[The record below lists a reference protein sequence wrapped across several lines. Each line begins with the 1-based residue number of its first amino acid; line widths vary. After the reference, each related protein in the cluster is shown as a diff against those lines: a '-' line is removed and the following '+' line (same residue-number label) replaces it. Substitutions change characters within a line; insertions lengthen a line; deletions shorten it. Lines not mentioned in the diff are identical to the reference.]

1 MFQLPFRGSILK
13 VHKDH
18 TVEEK
23 AGGAI
28 EEGIAFSKQHG
39 YLQIT
44 EIEIHVA
51 IFNFIKRMNRIMKAD
66 DKKKLAQ
73 SEKDHVAIF
82 NFIKRMNRIMKAD
95 DKKKLAQSEKD
106 HTAAVEAIKL
116 THPSTTVPTSLCY
129 PHSYAKIGDHLSS
142 LIQILSQNM
151 DLGKSEK
158 VE

>member
-1 MFQLPFRGSILK
+1 MEMFQLPFRGSILK

-44 EIEIHVA
+44 EIEI
-51 IFNFIKRMNRIMKAD
+51 
-66 DKKKLAQ
+66 
-73 SEKDHVAIF
+73 HVAIF